1 MYFCGFIFYDWPSFY
16 FDLHFYTLLWITW
29 EIHIAVC
36 VCEGGVYVLYPLH
49 PLTTAQPDSHFVD
62 ILLPVHKHILKKQR
76 SRHMSFKEEQEL
88 ENYSTLITQPPA
100 WATVTLL
107 KRKN

>member
-1 MYFCGFIFYDWPSFY
+1 
-16 FDLHFYTLLWITW
+16 
-29 EIHIAVC
+29 
-36 VCEGGVYVLYPLH
+36 
-49 PLTTAQPDSHFVD
+49 
-62 ILLPVHKHILKKQR
+62 
-76 SRHMSFKEEQEL
+76 MSFKDEQEL